1 MHTYIADGAGQLF
14 GPVFFPIT
22 PGLGEQLPSNAV
34 QLATILSNPGA
45 GKVWAL
51 VDGQPQQLADHR
63 GTVYSTDSGT
73 EQEHAALGE
82 LPEGLTILPKPSENH
97 QWQSG
102 QWVEVL
108 GGLYAKK
115 VSEVNWGCEV
125 AITNGFTSSALGS
138 PHEYSSQMD
147 DQLNLT
153 GAVVRGREIL
163 YACRDASGVK
173 DYRPHTTEQIFQVGD
188 DFTLFKLQ
196 LLQQANRLKQQLDQ
210 ALAAGDRDALEAV
223 KWERPQS

>member
-1 MHTYIADGAGQLF
+1 MHTYIADGAGQLI

-22 PGLGEQLPSNAV
+22 PGFGEQLPSNAT
-34 QLATILSNPGA
+34 QLAAILSKPGT

-51 VDGQPQQLADHR
+51 VDGQPRQLADHR
-63 GTVYSTDSGT
+63 GTVYRTDTGS
-73 EQEHAALGE
+73 EAEHAALGE
-82 LPEGLTILPKPSENH
+82 LPEGLTSLPRPSENH
-97 QWQSG
+97 QWHNG
-102 QWVEVL
+102 RWVEVL
-108 GGLYAKK
+108 DELYANK
-115 VSEVNWGCEV
+115 VAEINWGCET
-125 AITNGFTSSALGS
+125 AITDGFSSSALGS
-138 PHEYSSQMD
+138 PHLYSSQMD

-188 DFTLFKLQ
+188 DFTLFKQQ
-196 LLQQANRLKQQLDQ
+196 LLLQANTLKQLLSQ
-210 ALAAGDRDALEAV
+210 ALAAGDRAALEAV